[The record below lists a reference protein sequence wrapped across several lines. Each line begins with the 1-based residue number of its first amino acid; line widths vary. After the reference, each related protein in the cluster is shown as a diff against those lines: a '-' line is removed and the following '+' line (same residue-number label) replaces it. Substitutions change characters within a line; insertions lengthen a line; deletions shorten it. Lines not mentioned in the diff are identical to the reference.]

1 MDNAPILYDH
11 LELDDGN
18 LYSAKELESMGVK
31 MVTSPLSA
39 MFAVCHALKAIYRH
53 YRTTG
58 NTADYLDKMVSI
70 KEYERILGIDNYL

>member
-1 MDNAPILYDH
+1 
-11 LELDDGN
+11 
-18 LYSAKELESMGVK
+18 MGVK

-39 MFAVCHALKAIYRH
+39 MFAVCHALKAFYRH